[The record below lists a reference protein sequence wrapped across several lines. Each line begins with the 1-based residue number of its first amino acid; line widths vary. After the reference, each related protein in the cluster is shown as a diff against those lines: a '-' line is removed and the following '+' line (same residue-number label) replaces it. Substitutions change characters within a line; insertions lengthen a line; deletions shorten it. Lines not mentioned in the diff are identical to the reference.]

1 MYILGV
7 QGISHDTSACLLKD
21 GAIVAAVEEERFVGA
36 KHTAKFPVHS
46 IRYCLKE
53 AGITLEEVDYLASGW
68 ASPWTFFKKTS
79 GNVFRVLRKSKS
91 VITEIVVP
99 FVTILNHNRATKLL
113 NRKIECVEHHM
124 AHAASAYHCSGFKEG
139 MVMTLDGR
147 GEADSGFL
155 GFYDSNGVLD
165 IYKHMKLPNSLGHF
179 YGGFTEYLGFRAM
192 NGEGKVMGLAPYG
205 SPSYD
210 LSDIIDYSS
219 NLWLNNDYFGGIAI
233 EVEKMAF
240 HLKTSCHE
248 EKLFTKRF
256 GKPRKKDGRFNKRYE
271 DIAASVQAKT
281 EEIAVKM
288 LSDLSSQYN
297 SRTLLVSGGVGLNCV
312 MNGKLLQSDYIDDI
326 YIQPAASDAG
336 VSIGAAFY
344 LYHKLG
350 YKSDFV
356 MDHAYWGPSYS
367 NEYIKE
373 YLDAHG
379 IHYEEHDDI
388 AGVSAELIA
397 KGKVLAWFQGRM
409 EMGPRALG
417 NRSILADPR
426 KAEMKDILNFYV
438 KHREPYRPFCPSL
451 LEEAADEYLEDAYPS
466 PFMILTFMVREKKQK
481 EVPAITHVDGTAR
494 PQTVSKKINPLYW
507 RLIKSFEEETSVPVI
522 INTSFNIKG
531 QPIVRTPRD
540 AVKTFFNT
548 GIEYLS
554 IGNFLLDK
562 SRLPAN
568 PDL

>member
-1 MYILGV
+1 
-7 QGISHDTSACLLKD
+7 
-21 GAIVAAVEEERFVGA
+21 
-36 KHTAKFPVHS
+36 
-46 IRYCLKE
+46 
-53 AGITLEEVDYLASGW
+53 
-68 ASPWTFFKKTS
+68 
-79 GNVFRVLRKSKS
+79 
-91 VITEIVVP
+91 
-99 FVTILNHNRATKLL
+99 
-113 NRKIECVEHHM
+113 
-124 AHAASAYHCSGFKEG
+124 
-139 MVMTLDGR
+139 
-147 GEADSGFL
+147 
-155 GFYDSNGVLD
+155 
-165 IYKHMKLPNSLGHF
+165 
-179 YGGFTEYLGFRAM
+179 
-192 NGEGKVMGLAPYG
+192 MGLAPYG

-281 EEIAVKM
+281 EEITLKM